1 MKKDIRQFNEIGYRH
16 GYWEIYWS
24 NGKVYSKGNYHNGKK
39 HGYWEYY
46 NFDGNIDCKGHY
58 DNGNRIGYWE
68 CYLYDGKLIEQIFY
82 S

>member
-16 GYWEIYWS
+16 GYWELYYT
-24 NGKVYSKGNYHNGKK
+24 NGNLESKGHYLNGYR

-46 NFDGNIDCKGHY
+46 NFDGNIDCKGHR
-58 DNGNRIGYWE
+58 DNGKRIGYWE
-68 CYLYDGKLIEQIFY
+68 IYSINGELITQIFY